1 MTKNYFLFREQV
13 MKIILNSN
21 LNVGAVYYILKDIL
35 KEIEFQFIGQ
45 VNKELT
51 EESVEI
57 NSSED
62 VEEHDNK
69 QEE

>member
-1 MTKNYFLFREQV
+1 M
-13 MKIILNSN
+13 
-21 LNVGAVYYILKDIL
+21 VYYILKDIL

>member
-62 VEEHDNK
+62 IEEHDKK
-69 QEE
+69 QDE

>member
-35 KEIEFQFIGQ
+35 IYQDI
-45 VNKELT
+45 
-51 EESVEI
+51 
-57 NSSED
+57 
-62 VEEHDNK
+62 
-69 QEE
+69 